1 MQEFP
6 LKQGLVLT
14 EQNPWKQQ
22 SNVCTTD
29 LADRAIDG
37 AGKGEESELHRGFG
51 SQKRKSTSQA
61 KHICFGSIPAKI
73 TNFL

>member
-1 MQEFP
+1 MQEFL

-29 LADRAIDG
+29 LTDRATDG
-37 AGKGEESELHRGFG
+37 AGKGEENELHRGFG
-51 SQKRKSTSQA
+51 NQKRKGMSQA
-61 KHICFGSIPAKI
+61 KPICFGSIPAKI
-73 TNFL
+73 TNLL